1 MMDAMRERAEAFL
14 SDEPHEVITTKRAE
28 ARKRANNLRLQI
40 DELEK
45 ELNKAKGGE

>member
-1 MMDAMRERAEAFL
+1 MRERAEAFL
-14 SDEPHEVITTKRAE
+14 ADEPLEVITTKRAE

-45 ELNKAKGGE
+45 ELNKAKG